1 MHTTKIVEVGSLV
14 EEFAAE
20 YLMILFGQQVPP
32 ELKDICVVH
41 DNHETAKNVIKTG
54 DILIIG
60 NQEYEIKEVG
70 SEANH
75 NFETLGHISIYFRTG
90 ENEVLPGA
98 IVVEPQIFPEF
109 AIGDTIRFG
118 ESQ

>member
-54 DILIIG
+54 DILTIG
-60 NQEYEIKEVG
+60 NQEYEINPRSYLHLFPHRRKRSLARSNRCRASNLSRVCDWRYH
-70 SEANH
+70 SIWII
-75 NFETLGHISIYFRTG
+75 TISSR
-90 ENEVLPGA
+90 
-98 IVVEPQIFPEF
+98 
-109 AIGDTIRFG
+109 
-118 ESQ
+118 

>member
-1 MHTTKIVEVGSLV
+1 MKVAKRYAECSKLV
-14 EEFAAE
+14 
-20 YLMILFGQQVPP
+20 
-32 ELKDICVVH
+32 D
-41 DNHETAKNVIKTG
+41 KNK
-54 DILIIG
+54 
-60 NQEYEIKEVG
+60 EYEIKEVG

-118 ESQ
+118 EPQ

>member
-41 DNHETAKNVIKTG
+41 DNHETAKNILNKLFTNTMDIK
-54 DILIIG
+54 
-60 NQEYEIKEVG
+60 NVFN
-70 SEANH
+70 NH
-75 NFETLGHISIYFRTG
+75 
-90 ENEVLPGA
+90 
-98 IVVEPQIFPEF
+98 
-109 AIGDTIRFG
+109 
-118 ESQ
+118 

>member
-54 DILIIG
+54 DILTIG
-60 NQEYEIKEVG
+60 NQEYEIKFPHRRKRSLARSNRCRASNLSRVCDWG
-70 SEANH
+70 YH
-75 NFETLGHISIYFRTG
+75 PIWRT
-90 ENEVLPGA
+90 
-98 IVVEPQIFPEF
+98 
-109 AIGDTIRFG
+109 TIR
-118 ESQ
+118 SR